1 MSNRA
6 GTVTISIERFKELE
20 AYEAGFSELEVWIN
34 GYCECHTFAAKD
46 DLISVFEK
54 SLLKQ
59 KKYMSKQI
67 DSLEKERDKL
77 RHECDEL
84 QIEIKRLNKP
94 FWKRW
99 LS

>member
-1 MSNRA
+1 MSKQA

-20 AYEAGFSELEVWIN
+20 SYEAGFSELEVWIN
-34 GYCECHTFAAKD
+34 GNYECHTFTAKD
-46 DLISVFEK
+46 DLIDAFEK

-59 KKYMSKQI
+59 KKYMSEKI
-67 DSLEKERDKL
+67 DSLGKERDKFWNE
-77 RHECDEL
+77 RDEL